1 VKIKSLEE
9 AEVKKFA
16 LLAPLLVGLVLM
28 SQPVFAEPT
37 PTVTFHVEG
46 KAAVAWDPCY
56 RVAYVVVEGMIN
68 LPDCGPPMKGTFLVI
83 ICGCH
88 VKCFELCKNDF
99 KWSMDHASLCLSWLS
114 IEWCTVPPTKTGHI
128 NINDCIHLVVNEQAR
143 CGSATAVWKCGCQKE
158 LHGLVLHGTGMLAL
172 SLIED

>member
-1 VKIKSLEE
+1 
-9 AEVKKFA
+9 
-16 LLAPLLVGLVLM
+16 
-28 SQPVFAEPT
+28 
-37 PTVTFHVEG
+37 
-46 KAAVAWDPCY
+46 
-56 RVAYVVVEGMIN
+56 
-68 LPDCGPPMKGTFLVI
+68 
-83 ICGCH
+83 
-88 VKCFELCKNDF
+88 
-99 KWSMDHASLCLSWLS
+99 MDHASLCLSWLS